1 MDDPS
6 APQLTLPQPGPTIK
20 SGLHFLLPVVLL
32 IWCLMV
38 ERMSPSLSA
47 YWAVVFMIFILLTQ
61 RPLFAFFRRQ
71 RLTGTFRQGV
81 NEFFSAMVTGAR
93 NIIGIGIAHDTAGI
107 IVGAVPQTGVGPVLA
122 GPVQNVSSG
131 DRADVGQGMSA

>member
-6 APQLTLPQPGPTIK
+6 APALSLPVPGPTIK

-47 YWAVVFMIFILLTQ
+47 SWAVVFMIFILLTQ
-61 RPLFAFFRRQ
+61 RPLFAFFRWQ
-71 RLTGTFRQGV
+71 RLTGTFRQGATAI
-81 NEFFSAMVTGAR
+81 FSAMVTGAR
-93 NIIGIGIAHDTAGI
+93 NTIGIGIATATDGS
-107 IVGAVPQTGVGPVLA
+107 IVGAVSQPGAGLVLA
-122 GPVQNVSSG
+122 ALVGIVSMG
-131 DRADVGQGMSA
+131 NIMLIL

>member
-1 MDDPS
+1 
-6 APQLTLPQPGPTIK
+6 
-20 SGLHFLLPVVLL
+20 
-32 IWCLMV
+32 MV

-71 RLTGTFRQGV
+71 RLNDTFRQGV

-93 NIIGIGIAHDTAGI
+93 NMIGIGIGTATAGI
-107 IVGAVPQTGVGPVLA
+107 IVGAVSKTGVGLVLA
-122 GPVQNVSSG
+122 ALVEMASMGNIMLILSFTAVLSLILGLGLPTT
-131 DRADVGQGMSA
+131 AKY